1 MTTIISIVLKARL
14 LQHIDQIR
22 GDVSR
27 SKFISKLLEGALNS
41 EKENKTIPEIQKRS
55 VSNE

>member
-1 MTTIISIVLKARL
+1 MTTIISIVLKEKL

-27 SKFISKLLEGALNS
+27 SKFISKLLECALNS
-41 EKENKTIPEIQKRS
+41 EKKNKTIPDNQQE
-55 VSNE
+55 VSL